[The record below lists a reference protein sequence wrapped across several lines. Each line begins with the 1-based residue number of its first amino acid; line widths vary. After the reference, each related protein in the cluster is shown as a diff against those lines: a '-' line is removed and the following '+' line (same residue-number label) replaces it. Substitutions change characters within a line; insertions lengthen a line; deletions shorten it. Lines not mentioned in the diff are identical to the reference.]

1 MQQMNNFKKLIYSSL
16 AAGALALAAL
26 PAQAS
31 LILTLD
37 DGAGHSVSI
46 SDNGVGDLSSTAG
59 FINFS
64 GSLGLWDINAAFGGD
79 SSTPNLAK
87 MNLTSF
93 NTTFSGSGVANLT
106 ATLYD
111 TGLTGPVG
119 SSTPGRTSVGGTT
132 NGSVQFN
139 TYFNGA
145 LVASAGVF
153 NPNSYHQDLYFG
165 GLDTS
170 SPFDL
175 KDEIIISQTGAGTTQ
190 ATMETTIPEPATLA
204 LLGLGL
210 LGLGFARRRNS
221 V

>member
-1 MQQMNNFKKLIYSSL
+1 MNKFKKLIYSSL
-16 AAGALALAAL
+16 AAGAFAMAAM
-26 PAQAS
+26 PAHAS

-37 DGAGHSVSI
+37 DGAGHSVSV
-46 SDNGVGDLSSTAG
+46 SDNGVGDLSSAVG

-87 MNLTSF
+87 INLTSF
-93 NTTFSGSGVANLT
+93 NTHYSGSGVANLT

-111 TGLTGPVG
+111 TGLLGPVG

-132 NGSVQFN
+132 NGTVHYN

-145 LVASAGVF
+145 LVASTGVF
-153 NPNSYHQDLYFG
+153 NPNSFHQDLYFG

-175 KDEIIISQTGAGTTQ
+175 KDEIIISQTGSGTTQ
-190 ATMETTIPEPATLA
+190 ATMETTVPEPATIA

-221 V
+221 I